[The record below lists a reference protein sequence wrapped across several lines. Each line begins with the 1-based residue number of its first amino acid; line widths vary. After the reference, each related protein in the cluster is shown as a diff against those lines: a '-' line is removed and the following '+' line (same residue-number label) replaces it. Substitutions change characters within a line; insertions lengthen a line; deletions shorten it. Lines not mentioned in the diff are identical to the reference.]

1 MTRILKVV
9 LVVAFGAL
17 LAGCPKKPTTMPA
30 SDSKG
35 VVPQQASTSGVSGDA
50 TGRGRGLAEATA
62 MDENNVTIQA
72 IIHFDYDSS
81 AIKPE
86 YAPVI
91 TAQAKRLAANRSLKL
106 RLEGHTDERG
116 SAEYNIGL
124 GERRA
129 QAVKRALLLE
139 GVTEAQLAT
148 VSFGAERPVADGHT
162 EAAWSQNRR
171 VELVD
176 GAR

>member
-1 MTRILKVV
+1 MA

-17 LAGCPKKPTTMPA
+17 LAGCPKKPTTVPSA
-30 SDSKG
+30 DSKSA
-35 VVPQQASTSGVSGDA
+35 VSQASTAGVSGDA
-50 TGRGRGLAEATA
+50 TGRGRGLAEATP
-62 MDENNVTIQA
+62 MGDTNVTVQS

-86 YAPVI
+86 YTAVI
-91 TAQAKRLAANRSLKL
+91 TSQAKRLAANRTLKL

-116 SAEYNIGL
+116 SSEYNIGL

-129 QAVKRALLLE
+129 QAVKRALMLE
-139 GVTEAQLAT
+139 GVAEAQLAT
-148 VSFGAERPVADGHT
+148 VSFGAERPVADGHS

-176 GAR
+176 AGR

>member
-1 MTRILKVV
+1 MSRALKVLL
-9 LVVAFGAL
+9 LVSLGGL
-17 LAGCPKKPTTMPA
+17 WGGCNKKPTTVPNTA
-30 SDSKG
+30 PSDSVAATTDSAGRGYSGVGKG
-35 VVPQQASTSGVSGDA
+35 V
-50 TGRGRGLAEATA
+50 AEATSTTGTT
-62 MDENNVTIQA
+62 VKIQA

-81 AIKPE
+81 LIKPE
-86 YAPVI
+86 YASI
-91 TAQAKRLAANRSLKL
+91 INAQARRLAADRSLKL

-139 GVTEAQLAT
+139 GATESQLAT
-148 VSFGAERPVADGHT
+148 VSFGSERPMAEGHN

-176 GAR
+176 GSR